1 MSSKNLKKYWDFS
14 YINKYILFQNI
25 SKLKTNNLLEKYL
38 IIEYDKRLN
47 IVNKSNVI
55 FFIFIP
61 PYNFI
66 VKYYSKF

>member
-38 IIEYDKRLN
+38 IIEYDMR
-47 IVNKSNVI
+47 
-55 FFIFIP
+55 
-61 PYNFI
+61 
-66 VKYYSKF
+66 